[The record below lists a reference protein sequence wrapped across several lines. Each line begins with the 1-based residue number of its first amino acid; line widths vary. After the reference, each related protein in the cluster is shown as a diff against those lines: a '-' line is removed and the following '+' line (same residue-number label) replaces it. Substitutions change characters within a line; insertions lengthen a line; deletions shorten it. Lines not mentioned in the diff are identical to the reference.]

1 MRMRKK
7 PLGKTGIAVSEL
19 AFGGVEIG
27 MPYGIGVTSAAD
39 MLSEGDAIRLLH
51 SAIESGVNF
60 FDTARL
66 YGASE
71 SIMGKAFRDRREQVI
86 IGTKCR
92 QLRDSDGQ
100 LPDGSALKKIIKTSL
115 LESLTALQTDYVDIF
130 MLHQADLGILANE
143 EIAPIFAELKAQGA
157 IRSTGVSTYSVEET
171 QKAVEVGVWDVIQL
185 PFNLMDQRQ
194 STAFAAAAE
203 KGVGIVVRSVLLKGL
218 LTSKGQQLHPALKA
232 VENHIRQFDE
242 LVATGFPDLST
253 LAIRFATSFPEISAM
268 LVGIDKLD
276 YLNQSLAAVDGPY
289 LDFRTMERA
298 KSLAYPDPRFLDLPY
313 WDRMGWLN

>member
-1 MRMRKK
+1 MRKRE
-7 PLGKTGIAVSEL
+7 LGKTGIAVSEL

-27 MPYGIGVTSAAD
+27 LPYGIGVKSEAD
-39 MLSEGDAIRLLH
+39 MLSEDESIRLLH
-51 SAIESGVNF
+51 EATESGVNF

-71 SIMGKAFRDRREQVI
+71 TIMGKAFRDRREQVV

-92 QLRDSDGQ
+92 QLRDGNGE
-100 LPDGSALKKIIKTSL
+100 LPTGFALKKLIKTSL

-130 MLHQADLGILANE
+130 MLHQADLGILENE
-143 EIAPIFAELKAQGA
+143 EIAPIFADLKAEGA

-171 QKAVEVGVWDVIQL
+171 QKAIETGVWDVIQL

-194 STAFAAAAE
+194 AQAFALAAE
-203 KGVGIVVRSVLLKGL
+203 KGVGIVVRSVLMKGL
-218 LTSKGQQLHPALKA
+218 LTSKGQQLHPALA
-232 VENHIRQFDE
+232 DVENHLRRFDD

-253 LAIRFATSFPEISAM
+253 LAVRFVATFPEVSSL
-268 LVGIDKLD
+268 LVGIDKPD
-276 YLNQSLAAVDGPY
+276 YLHQSLAAVNGPH
-289 LDFRTMERA
+289 LDAETLVRA
-298 KSLAYPDPRFLDLPY
+298 KNLAYPDPAFLNLPH